1 MLKKS
6 LQNKLHSEP
15 GNGSCNEPNKKPC
28 SDLPEMLQHFFP
40 NNKPVDNNDGLF
52 IIPVVGR
59 DILLAKGSNALMVD
73 HNSADTMKFYCRNRL
88 VLGQWQ
94 GVNCEVWDLSGDS
107 LAMPGFELTDLRSL
121 LRTVSDEE
129 FSLVSRAVQVLEWQK
144 HHRFCGVCGQPTTE
158 ADTDHALQCASC
170 NISLYPRISPCI
182 IVVVRDGERCLL
194 GRQASWPEGRY
205 SALAGF
211 LEAGESAEQALHRE
225 VFEET
230 GIHIENISYL
240 GSQAWPFPGQLMLGF
255 IADAKTTAIVI
266 DDDELSDARWFHYS
280 ELPDVLPSSRSMS
293 GQLIAEFVR
302 RVSGG

>member
-107 LAMPGFELTDLRSL
+107 LAMPGFELTDLRPL
-121 LRTVSDEE
+121 LRPLSDEE
-129 FSLVSRAVQVLEWQK
+129 FSLVR
-144 HHRFCGVCGQPTTE
+144 
-158 ADTDHALQCASC
+158 
-170 NISLYPRISPCI
+170 
-182 IVVVRDGERCLL
+182 
-194 GRQASWPEGRY
+194 
-205 SALAGF
+205 
-211 LEAGESAEQALHRE
+211 ESAQ
-225 VFEET
+225 
-230 GIHIENISYL
+230 
-240 GSQAWPFPGQLMLGF
+240 Q
-255 IADAKTTAIVI
+255 
-266 DDDELSDARWFHYS
+266 
-280 ELPDVLPSSRSMS
+280 
-293 GQLIAEFVR
+293 
-302 RVSGG
+302 